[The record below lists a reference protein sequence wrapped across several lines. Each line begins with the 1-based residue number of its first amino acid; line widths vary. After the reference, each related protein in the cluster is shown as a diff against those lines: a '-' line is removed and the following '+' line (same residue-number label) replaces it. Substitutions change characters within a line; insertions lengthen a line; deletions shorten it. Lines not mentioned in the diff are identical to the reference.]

1 VTVLQQHPNPLPL
14 SGQFLARTRAIFC
27 SPGNFLPEES
37 CPKELPE
44 RVAKAAKGQSSRANT
59 KAAKRGNSCIT

>member
-1 VTVLQQHPNPLPL
+1 PTVLQQHPNPLPL
-14 SGQFLARTRAIFC
+14 TGQFLAPTRAIFC

-37 CPKELPE
+37 CLKEWP
-44 RVAKAAKGQSSRANT
+44 KAAKGQSSRANT